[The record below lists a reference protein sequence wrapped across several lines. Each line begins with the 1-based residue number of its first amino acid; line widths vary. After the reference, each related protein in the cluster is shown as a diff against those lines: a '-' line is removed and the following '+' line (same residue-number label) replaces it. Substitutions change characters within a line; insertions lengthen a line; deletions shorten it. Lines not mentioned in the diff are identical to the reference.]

1 MAKTDILAIAEQTK
15 HALRAP
21 NGPID
26 VRDFDT
32 RDASLYPGDGKRD
45 VEVFK
50 DATEPILD
58 ELQEKLF
65 ANGRTNP
72 DAPSILVILQGM
84 DTAGKG
90 GVIRH
95 VIGMVDPQ
103 GVKITGFKKPTAEE
117 RAHDFL
123 WRIERA
129 LPEAG
134 MIGIFDRSQYEDVLV
149 QRVEQMAPAEEIE
162 RRYGAINQFETDL
175 VANGT
180 RIIKCF
186 LNVSRA
192 KQKERL
198 TSRLHRP
205 DKYWKYNPGDVDV
218 AHKWEQYM
226 DAYSIALTKCNT
238 EAAPWY
244 VIPADRKWYRN
255 WAVAQ
260 LLLAELAGLGLEW
273 PAADFDVATELQRVA
288 RLPEA

>member
-1 MAKTDILAIAEQTK
+1 MATTDILAIAAQTQQ
-15 HALRAP
+15 ALRAP
-21 NGPID
+21 NRTID
-26 VRDFDT
+26 VRDFDS
-32 RDASLYPGDGKRD
+32 RDASLYPGDGKQD
-45 VEVFK
+45 IDVFK
-50 DATEPILD
+50 DAIEPILD

-72 DAPSILVILQGM
+72 EAPSILLILQGM

-129 LPEAG
+129 LPEPG
-134 MIGIFDRSQYEDVLV
+134 IIGIFDRSQYEDVLI

-162 RRYGAINQFETDL
+162 RRYAAINEFESNL

-180 RIIKCF
+180 RVIKCF
-186 LNVSRA
+186 LNVSRSE
-192 KQKERL
+192 QKERL
-198 TSRLHRP
+198 TKRLHRR

-218 AHKWEQYM
+218 AHNWDDYM
-226 DAYSIALTKCNT
+226 EAYSIALTRCNT

-244 VIPADRKWYRN
+244 IIPADRKWYRN

-260 LLLAELAGLGLEW
+260 LLLAELADLDLAW
-273 PAADFDVATELQRVA
+273 PGADFDVPTELQRVA
-288 RLPEA
+288 ALPEV